1 MQFEIIYQVT
11 TSIPWPHRGLTQ
23 TKRVLEPILRDL
35 LDPSI
40 RRIPSSNRVSGKE
53 IRGYVYERS
62 FDQRYVAHLL
72 EILLSVVQ
80 FGGQG
85 FAKSA
90 RSTFLK
96 RSYDHVLLQRL
107 GSGADY

>member
-1 MQFEIIYQVT
+1 ME
-11 TSIPWPHRGLTQ
+11 GLQ
-23 TKRVLEPILRDL
+23 GLKRVLEPILRDL
-35 LDPSI
+35 LDHSI
-40 RRIPSSNRVSGKE
+40 RRISRTSRINGKE

-85 FAKSA
+85 FTKSA
-90 RSTFLK
+90 RGTFLR
-96 RSYDHVLLQRL
+96 RSHDHVLLQRL
-107 GSGADY
+107 SSGICYSC